1 MAFVAAR
8 WPQKRIELRA
18 PIVIFRNLPAGILAG
33 PASSTR
39 GASFYIWIWSSTV
52 FEAPLKAAGW
62 ASYIRE

>member
-39 GASFYIWIWSSTV
+39 GASSISIWSWTV
-52 FEAPLKAAGW
+52 FEAALKGA
-62 ASYIRE
+62 